1 MNDLFILQRYKK
13 KSNSGCNP
21 QHFFHNFL
29 LTNFNYPLAGYY
41 YIA

>member
-1 MNDLFILQRYKK
+1 MICLFCKDIR
-13 KSNSGCNP
+13 KSLTPGAIRNI
-21 QHFFHNFL
+21 FFIIFL